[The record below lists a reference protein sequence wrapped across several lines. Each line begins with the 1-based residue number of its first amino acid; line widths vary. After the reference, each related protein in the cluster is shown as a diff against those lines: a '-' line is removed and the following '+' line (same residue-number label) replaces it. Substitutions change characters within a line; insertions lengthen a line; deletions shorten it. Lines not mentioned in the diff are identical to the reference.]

1 MRPLLFTKIYLAFS
15 LILLTTLSNY
25 NAIGQTITPVA
36 GGIGDGLNALT
47 YGRLVGPKSVVA
59 DRRGNIYIMDNGNF
73 RIRKISP
80 TGVITTYT
88 GSQNNCC
95 TIGGLGGPAKYAS
108 YSNINYGLIADSIGN
123 IYFTTYYSVCKI
135 DTSGILSL
143 VAGTS
148 ASFGGFSGDGSL
160 ATLANLNQAGGITMD
175 RSGNLYIADYRNN
188 RIRRVSTAGIIT
200 TVAGGGGSLG
210 DGGLAIS
217 AQLNGPTDVATDNS
231 GNLYI
236 ADNNRIRKVNS
247 AGIISTIAGNGSG
260 GYTGD
265 GAAATLATIYTS
277 SIRLDATGNIYLSG
291 GNSIRKINT
300 SGIISTIAGSSSSG
314 YGGDGGL
321 AVSGSFYSIGGFHF
335 DTSGNILVSDYG
347 NNRIRKINTSG
358 IISTIAGNNYP
369 ISGYSENTNSYLAV
383 FSTAKSIVTDQTGNS
398 FVIDGNRVRKISATG
413 GVSLYAGNG
422 IIGYSGDGG
431 PATAAELDAPTAL
444 ALDRYGNL
452 YIADNGTNH
461 IRKVNTSGIITT
473 IAGGGSGG
481 LGDGGPAT
489 AAVITAYGVA
499 VDTSGNVFIADATNN
514 RIRMINTSGIISTF
528 AGTGVG
534 TTNGN
539 GGPAS
544 AAAINQPLSITIDK
558 KGNIYTGTYDGIRKI
573 NANGI
578 IYSTSPTRS
587 YFLTTDK
594 LGNLYYST
602 SYQIQKLDTF
612 GYTSPVAGRGVLG
625 YMGDFGPAT
634 AAEINSASG
643 ISIDT
648 AGYLYITDQ
657 TNVRKICCMPNFID
671 RPPLFT
677 SGSTATLNVCSGS
690 TANPIN
696 SLLSITDGD
705 TSNSLSWTI
714 SSAPTHGSLN
724 GFTYSSTSTGGLITP
739 SGLSYTP
746 TTGYWGVDH
755 FTIQISDNTDIN
767 TIVVTVNINA
777 LPNAG
782 TIFGASALCTGATT
796 TLTESVT
803 GGIWSSS
810 NSTCTIGSAG
820 LVSAISLG
828 IDTIKYSVTNACGTT
843 VATHTIAIST
853 GPGPITGTLSVCEG
867 ANTTLSN
874 SVSGGIWTSSNIS
887 LATIGTGS
895 GTATGVSYGYAGI
908 SYTLGTGCRAI
919 ATLTVNPAPN
929 AGTITGLSSLCVG
942 TTNSFTVSATSGT
955 WSATNASAT
964 VSGSGLVT
972 AISSGTDTIQ
982 YTVSNSCG
990 TATSSKILTI
1000 NALPTAGT
1008 IIGPSAVCVSSTITL
1023 SNSAAG
1029 GVWSSPDPYVSVSSS
1044 TGLVAGIANGTATI
1058 SYTIANACGTAY
1070 ATKVISVSPLPSPGS
1085 ITGSTTLCTG
1095 GSTTLSATVSG
1106 GTWQSGNTSIA
1117 TIGSTGT
1124 VTGIAVGSV
1133 FISYTVT
1140 NGCGSSTV
1148 TTIINDLPASPI
1160 TPITG
1165 ASSLCSGTTTTLAEA
1180 TTGGSWSSANT
1191 AVATIGSTG
1200 IVTGVSG
1207 GIAVISYTEA
1217 LGCGVSVATFNI
1229 TVNTTPTAGTISGP
1243 AALCTGNSAI
1253 LSSYI
1258 TGGTWLSSNSAATIG
1273 ITGFITAV
1281 SPGLDTITYTVTNSC
1296 GSASTTKTLGIYP
1309 SPVPGTIT
1317 GSSSL
1322 CAGSNITLTDA
1333 AAGGIWTSSDNS
1345 IATIGTSG
1353 IVTGIAGG
1361 NVIISYTVSTA
1372 CASASATKNITVN
1385 APNAGLITGVTNIC
1399 AGGTT
1404 TLSPTIS
1411 GGTWLSSNISV
1422 ATIGTTGTVN
1432 AIAPGSTIISYTV
1445 GGACGSAVA
1454 TTVFTVG
1461 TLPVIGSISGSSSI
1475 CSGSSATFT
1484 NSTLGGVWSSS
1495 NPSVASATGG
1505 GLVSGIS
1512 IGTSVI
1518 SYSIT
1523 AGCGTSVAIFP
1534 IRILTTP
1541 TTGTIS
1547 GSTSLCAGTNT
1558 TLTVASTGGIWTSS
1572 NNSIATANS
1581 TSGIV
1586 TGISAGSA
1594 TISYTITNICGAAN
1608 ATYNVGILPAPDA
1621 GTISGLTMVCV
1632 GSSIALTNASAGGLW
1647 SSASTVTAS
1656 IGSLTGVCSGL
1667 TSGPAV
1673 IQYSVTNSCGTATS
1687 TKTITINPLPVAG
1700 SISGLATVCVGA
1712 TISLTDT
1719 ITGGIWHSSNSLMA
1733 GVSST
1738 GVVSG
1743 LSTGT
1748 VIIGYDITNLCG
1760 TATATKSISVIS
1772 TNAGTI
1778 TGLTTLC
1785 AGSSTTLT
1793 DAISGG
1799 TWTSSI
1805 TGVATIGSTGT
1816 VNAISGGTTLIS
1828 YTVTNACGTASATQI
1843 FTVSNLPTVSAIT
1856 GPTAICN
1863 SSSTLLTD
1871 GTTGGVW
1878 SSTNPS
1884 VASIGTSGLVTGLSA
1899 GTTTISYLITAGCGS
1914 VAATSI
1920 LRVETTPI
1928 AGTITGTSSVCRG
1941 ANATFTSSVGGG
1953 LWSSSNI
1960 TKAIVTGGIVTGID
1974 TGTAIISYSVS
1985 NSCASISATYTT
1997 NIITTPYPGF
2007 ISSTTNI
2014 CSGATSMLTDTVSGG
2029 VWSSSNLATA
2039 TIGTS
2044 GLVIAGLP
2052 GSTVITYRVANSC
2065 GANDAT
2071 TTLNIDPLPYIEA
2084 INGTTTIYTGYY
2096 GLLTDAVPGGSWTS
2110 SNPSVATINAGG
2122 VLMGITTGTTIITYS
2137 LVNSFGCTA
2146 DTTVMVTVNLF
2157 TGIENLNNENGYTI
2171 FPNPAAGEFSISWEN
2186 QSPGTANLTLT
2197 DVAGRVVLSKELAI
2211 NSIDGKTNLAL
2222 NGLLPGV
2229 YSVSIVSTNTEFRT
2243 KLVIVE

>member
-15 LILLTTLSNY
+15 LILLTTLANY

-36 GGIGDGLNALT
+36 GGKGDGLDAIL
-47 YGRLVGPKSVVA
+47 YGRLFNPNQLTLDHSGNLYIDNRTLNLSTGIITTVSINNHFIYDRLNNKYYISGSKVMKTDTNNITTTVA
-59 DRRGNIYIMDNGNF
+59 GTGTTGFGGDGGLATAALLGSLNGIFVDSAGILYISDGSNG
-73 RIRKISP
+73 RIRKVNSSGIIN
-80 TGVITTYT
+80 TIAGG
-88 GSQNNCC
+88 GS
-95 TIGGLGGPAKYAS
+95 TLGDGGPAISA
-108 YSNINYGLIADSIGN
+108 NVG
-123 IYFTTYYSVCKI
+123 
-135 DTSGILSL
+135 
-143 VAGTS
+143 VAGC
-148 ASFGGFSGDGSL
+148 A
-160 ATLANLNQAGGITMD
+160 MD
-175 RSGNLYIADYRNN
+175 AAGNLYIADAFND
-188 RIRRVSTAGIIT
+188 RIRIV
-200 TVAGGGGSLG
+200 
-210 DGGLAIS
+210 
-217 AQLNGPTDVATDNS
+217 
-231 GNLYI
+231 
-236 ADNNRIRKVNS
+236 
-247 AGIISTIAGNGSG
+247 
-260 GYTGD
+260 
-265 GAAATLATIYTS
+265 
-277 SIRLDATGNIYLSG
+277 
-291 GNSIRKINT
+291 NT
-300 SGIISTIAGSSSSG
+300 SGIISTLCGNSGSG
-314 YGGDGGL
+314 YGGMGGP
-321 AVSGSFYSIGGFHF
+321 ATAARIYHPF
-335 DTSGNILVSDYG
+335 DLKIDNSGNIYFLTNVLSECLIKISSSGIINNIAGGSSGGFSGDGGPGGSATLRSPKDFEIDGAGNIYISDYG
-347 NNRIRKINTSG
+347 NNRVRKLNTVG
-358 IISTIAGNNYP
+358 IISTIAGNN
-369 ISGYSENTNSYLAV
+369 LAV
-383 FSTAKSIVTDQTGNS
+383 NGYYGDGLNAFLAEFDQPIAITNNGANT
-398 FVIDGNRVRKISATG
+398 IYIADINNNRIRK
-413 GVSLYAGNG
+413 VSPSGIITTFAGNG
-422 IIGYSGDGG
+422 IAGFAGDGG
-431 PATAAELDAPTAL
+431 VATNAEIDLPKGVAI
-444 ALDRYGNL
+444 DRLGNI
-452 YIADNGTNH
+452 YIADYGTAH

-473 IAGGGSGG
+473 LAGGGISG
-481 LGDGGPAT
+481 LGDGGAAT
-489 AAVITAYGVA
+489 ASVITAYDVA
-499 VDTSGNVFIADATNN
+499 VDSFLNVYIADAGNH
-514 RIRMINTSGIISTF
+514 RIRKINATSGIISTI
-528 AGTGVG
+528 AGTGTAG
-534 TTNGN
+534 TTGD
-539 GGPAS
+539 GGPAL
-544 AAAINQPLSITIDK
+544 AALLNTPTSIAVDKIGRIYIADTKIRMID
-558 KGNIYTGTYDGIRKI
+558 T
-573 NANGI
+573 NGI
-578 IYSTSPTRS
+578 IRTIAGGGTYPPNGCLATNASITVSRLTVDKDNNVLFTTGSLVCKIDKYGYVHTIAGSTA
-587 YFLTTDK
+587 
-594 LGNLYYST
+594 
-602 SYQIQKLDTF
+602 
-612 GYTSPVAGRGVLG
+612 GYL
-625 YMGDFGPAT
+625 GDFGPAS
-634 AAEINSASG
+634 SALLNVPQG
-643 ISIDT
+643 LSIDT
-648 AGYLYITDQ
+648 AGQVFVCDAGNYA
-657 TNVRKICCMPNFID
+657 VRKICCLNNNAGH
-671 RPPLFT
+671 PPIFT
-677 SGSTATLNVCSGS
+677 SGTTTTLNVCQSSGPTS
-690 TANPIN
+690 IN
-696 SLLSITDGD
+696 SIISINDLD
-705 TSNSLSWTI
+705 TSNTETWSLYT
-714 SSAPTHGSLN
+714 APIN
-724 GFTYSSTSTGGLITP
+724 GTVSGLPYSTTSTGGIVLP
-739 SGLSYTP
+739 SGITYTP
-746 TTGYWGVDH
+746 TTGVSGIDH
-755 FTIQISDNTDIN
+755 
-767 TIVVTVNINA
+767 IVVKVTDGNDVNYITINININA
-777 LPNAG
+777 LPIAG

-810 NSTCTIGSAG
+810 NSTCTVGSAG
-820 LVSAISLG
+820 LVNAISLG

-874 SVSGGIWTSSNIS
+874 SVSGGVWTSSNIS
-887 LATIGTGS
+887 LATIGTGT

-908 SYTLGTGCRAI
+908 SYTLGTGCRAT

-942 TTNSFTVSATSGT
+942 ATNSFTVSASSGT
-955 WSATNASAT
+955 WIATNASAT

-990 TATSSKILTI
+990 SATSSKILTI

-1008 IIGPSAVCVSSTITL
+1008 ITGPSAVCVSSTITL

-1029 GVWSSPDPYVSVSSS
+1029 GVWSSPDPYVTVSSS
-1044 TGLVAGIANGTATI
+1044 TGVVAGIANGTATI

-1070 ATKVISVSPLPSPGS
+1070 ATKVISVSPLPSAGS

-1095 GSTTLSATVSG
+1095 GSTTLSSTVSG

-1200 IVTGVSG
+1200 IVTGVAG

-1322 CAGSNITLTDA
+1322 CAGTNITLTDA
-1333 AAGGIWTSSDNS
+1333 AVGGIWTSSDNS

-1361 NVIISYTVSTA
+1361 NVIISYTVTTA

-1385 APNAGLITGVTNIC
+1385 APNAGLITGVTNLC

-1404 TLSPTIS
+1404 TISATVS
-1411 GGTWLSSNISV
+1411 GGTWLSTNTSV

-1461 TLPVIGSISGSSSI
+1461 TLPVVGSISGSSSI
-1475 CSGSSATFT
+1475 CTGTSTTFT

-1534 IRILTTP
+1534 VRILTTP
-1541 TTGTIS
+1541 ASGTIS

-1558 TLTVASTGGIWTSS
+1558 TLTASTTGGTWTSS

-1594 TISYTITNICGAAN
+1594 TISYTITNICGVAN

-1621 GTISGLTMVCV
+1621 GSITGLSMLCV
-1632 GSSIALTNASAGGLW
+1632 GSSIALTNTSAGGLW
-1647 SSASTVTAS
+1647 SSASTGTAS
-1656 IGSLTGVCSGL
+1656 IGSLTGVCSAL
-1667 TSGPAV
+1667 TSGSAV

-1719 ITGGIWHSSNSLMA
+1719 ITGGIWHSSNSLVA

-1738 GVVSG
+1738 GIVNG

-1799 TWTSSI
+1799 IWTSSI

-1856 GPTAICN
+1856 GPTTICN

-1871 GTTGGVW
+1871 GTTGGAW

-1899 GTTTISYLITAGCGS
+1899 GTTTISYLIIAGCGS
-1914 VAATSI
+1914 VAATMN
-1920 LRVETTPI
+1920 LRIETSPI
-1928 AGTITGTSSVCRG
+1928 AGTISGTSTICRG
-1941 ANATFTSSVGGG
+1941 ANATFASSVPGG

-1960 TKAIVTGGIVTGID
+1960 TKAIVSGGIVTGID
-1974 TGTAIISYSVS
+1974 TGTAIISYSVN
-1985 NSCASISATYTT
+1985 NSCGSASATYTT

-2007 ISSTTNI
+2007 ISGTTNI

-2071 TTLNIDPLPYIEA
+2071 TTLNVDPLPYIEA

-2096 GLLTDAVPGGSWTS
+2096 GILTDAVPGGSWTS

-2122 VLMGITTGTTIITYS
+2122 ILMGITTGSTIITYS

-2157 TGIENLNNENGYTI
+2157 TGIENLNNENGYKI

-2186 QSPGTANLTLT
+2186 QSPGTANLTIT
-2197 DVAGRVVLSKELAI
+2197 DVAGRVVLNRELSI
-2211 NSIDGKTNLAL
+2211 NTMNGKTNLSL
-2222 NGLLPGV
+2222 NGLLSGV